1 MCTIALRYSVIGYTC
16 LFKNSRHKSFMK
28 NYLRL
33 LFCPS
38 SAFAGTFGAAL
49 LAGKEPDLCLCIAG
63 FLVTFAVYTLDR
75 LRGSAEDAINNPER
89 AEIFIGKEKL
99 FMGLIAASF
108 LAAILITALINV
120 WKVPYLLT
128 PIGAG
133 LIYTAKICGH
143 RLKDIPTAKNLVVG
157 LSWAA
162 PEAGLA
168 GAGWSIFAFFFLWA
182 FNNSVICD
190 IRDIKGDRLNGV
202 RTIPVMLGAERTR
215 LALVILTSV
224 MWLLLPL
231 NVLSVIAILYGYM
244 LIGMPFREGLVDD
257 DWVLILS
264 VSIALSQVLHI

>member
-1 MCTIALRYSVIGYTC
+1 
-16 LFKNSRHKSFMK
+16 MK
-28 NYLRL
+28 KYLRL
-33 LFCPS
+33 FLCPA

-49 LAGKEPDLCLCIAG
+49 LSGREPDLCLCIAG

-75 LRGSAEDAINNPER
+75 LKGSAEDAINNPER
-89 AEIFIGKEKL
+89 VEIFIGKEKL
-99 FMGLIAASF
+99 FMGLIATSF
-108 LAAILITALINV
+108 LAAILITILTDV
-120 WKVPYLLT
+120 WKVTYLLT

-143 RLKDIPTAKNLVVG
+143 RIKDIPTAKNLVVG

-190 IRDIKGDRLNGV
+190 IRDIKGDRINGV

-215 LALVILTSV
+215 LVIVILTSV
-224 MWLLLPL
+224 MWFLLPL
-231 NVLSVIAILYGYM
+231 SLLSVTAIAYGYRM
-244 LIGMPFREGLVDD
+244 IYSRFQEELVDG
-257 DWVLILS
+257 DWLIIL
-264 VSIALSQVLHI
+264 VFFKALSQVIHI